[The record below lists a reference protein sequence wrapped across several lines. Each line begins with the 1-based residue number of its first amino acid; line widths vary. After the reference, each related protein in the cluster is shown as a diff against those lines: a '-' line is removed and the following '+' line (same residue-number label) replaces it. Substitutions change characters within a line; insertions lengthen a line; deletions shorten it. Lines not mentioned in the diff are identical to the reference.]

1 MQFSGTIDKPCD
13 DKYRSVVF
21 DCFEQSPPRP
31 VEMQDIELES
41 VHSGSLSVK
50 NTYFENFQHTDL
62 YFVSL
67 ATEISKELLHIQRAV
82 QEAIDLELDENCL
95 AASASKKCEQKL
107 NFAKLTAE
115 AHKQNCNEKEVQT
128 TAAADNT
135 EISFSL
141 DFIAICSKLVSAGDV
156 LTKTVHV
163 LCFLSAILDLATR
176 QCFLGIVSKVFF
188 WQSLLNHFIF
198 RTCSSIHSRT
208 FDVSSC
214 IDTLEVLLS
223 QYESIYT
230 AINESIAL
238 FHAGLFQ
245 QQIISKSRTKFMT
258 HAKDVVSSQFHQLN
272 KSRIEGLFPSI
283 LSSAALISETTGKQ
297 LRDISKE
304 LAGFHT
310 NYASAKSKAA
320 RANAEIVLICKEVC
334 DSLRDVEICRVEH
347 CVFEQ
352 KVEAVDKEKLIS
364 LSAWVIELT
373 QSLQM
378 ISQSLQ
384 NEIEVASQNQLL
396 IKKSQAGTTG
406 HHERTLISS
415 FSPPTKTIHK
425 LVEPEEVSIFFKLFR
440 FVTRLFFEIEF
451 DTNVHFMTV
460 FLFQYLEVEKDS

>member
-1 MQFSGTIDKPCD
+1 M
-13 DKYRSVVF
+13 
-21 DCFEQSPPRP
+21 
-31 VEMQDIELES
+31 
-41 VHSGSLSVK
+41 
-50 NTYFENFQHTDL
+50 
-62 YFVSL
+62 
-67 ATEISKELLHIQRAV
+67 

-95 AASASKKCEQKL
+95 AASASKNCEQTL

-115 AHKQNCNEKEVQT
+115 AHKQNCNEKDVQT

-198 RTCSSIHSRT
+198 RTCSAIHSRT

-425 LVEPEEVSIFFKLFR
+425 LVEPEEVSIFSSFSDL
-440 FVTRLFFEIEF
+440 
-451 DTNVHFMTV
+451 
-460 FLFQYLEVEKDS
+460 